1 MMKHKQYLSGNLL
14 SLIKNSISKLK
25 NSTKHIQLSKRS
37 DEFQQ
42 AVWRLII
49 NTLTVIYVTASYD
62 NISAIASTVMTVYT
76 IFAVVIFLHIRLSP
90 NLNKTRLLIAMLTD
104 VLVTSVASYV
114 TQDIGA
120 VFIGIYLWLIIG
132 YGFRFG
138 RQLLIA
144 TYIASLTGFVV
155 ANLNSPYGQTHMTSF
170 YGLLFTLVTIPL
182 YALALLSRLKEAT
195 NKAEAA
201 SRAKSEF
208 LSHISHEIRT
218 PLNGIVGACSLLEA
232 SNLDKNNAT
241 LFNVMKSSSNL
252 LLDLVNNVLDL
263 SKIESGKT
271 TYHLEN
277 FYLHNLIL
285 TTVNLFETQAS
296 QKGVAIDYE
305 IAENTP
311 LKLHGDL
318 LHTKQVLINLVGNAV
333 KFTEQGSVKIC
344 VSAIQH
350 SGTEATVRFEV
361 KDTGIGIAK
370 ESLPHI
376 FESFTQAEESIKYKF
391 GGTGLGTTI
400 SKKLVELMQGDIG
413 IESEL
418 GQGSTFWFEIPLSI
432 VASENAEG
440 QTTSDI
446 ISFKKALNASK
457 KKPCRILVAEDNE
470 TNILI
475 LSQMLALGG
484 HQYDIVKN
492 GQLALDKLEEATYD
506 LMILDC
512 NMPVMGGLEALRIYQ
527 AINVGQPQVPAIIL
541 SADATQNT
549 IGEFDELGVAAY
561 LTKPIQIDA
570 LNFAIE
576 EVVAKSKQKHY
587 REVAPVV
594 SFAAAQSREDDV
606 RTIGNAAVGSHQ
618 LILNTSRLVEL
629 ASISRNTSF
638 VEGLI
643 HGFIED
649 TDRNLNDLKAFVQAL
664 DFVSIHET
672 AHAIAG
678 SATNIGAD
686 ELSRICVELDNI
698 TPNEIYKVPSLYAQA
713 ANAYQNTKVAFVDYL
728 AEQQQ
733 QVSMIT

>member
-1 MMKHKQYLSGNLL
+1 MIFNQYLPGILFTV
-14 SLIKNSISKLK
+14 IKKPMSKLK
-25 NSTKHIQLSKRS
+25 DLIKKIEFSKRG
-37 DEFQQ
+37 DEYQQ

-49 NTLTVIYVTASYD
+49 NTLTVISVTASYD
-62 NISAIASTVMTVYT
+62 NISTIASVVMTVYT
-76 IFAVVIFLHIRLSP
+76 LFAIAIFVHIRISP
-90 NLNKTRLLIAMLTD
+90 NLNKTRILIAMLTD
-104 VLVTSVASYV
+104 VLVTSIASYV
-114 TQDIGA
+114 THDIGA
-120 VFIGIYLWLIIG
+120 VYIGIYLWLIIG

-138 RQLLIA
+138 RQLLVA
-144 TYIASLTGFVV
+144 TYIASLTGFVT
-155 ANLNSPYGQTHMTSF
+155 ASLNSVYWQTHMTGF

-305 IAENTP
+305 IAEDTP

-350 SGTEATVRFEV
+350 SDTDATVRFEV

-400 SKKLVELMQGDIG
+400 SKKLVELMHGEIG

-418 GQGSTFWFEIPLSI
+418 GHGSTFWFEIPLSI
-432 VASENAEG
+432 LASENAEG
-440 QTTSDI
+440 QISSEI
-446 ISFKKALNASK
+446 ISFKKALHASK

-475 LSQMLALGG
+475 LSQMLALSG
-484 HQYDIVKN
+484 HQFDIVKN

-527 AINVGQPQVPAIIL
+527 AINVGQAQVPAIIL

-549 IGEFDELGVAAY
+549 VSEFDELGVAAY

-576 EVVAKSKQKHY
+576 EVVAKSKQKQN

-594 SFAAAQSREDDV
+594 SFSSAQSREEDV
-606 RTIGNAAVGSHQ
+606 LIANSATGNTQ
-618 LILNTSRLVEL
+618 LILNASRLVEL
-629 ASISRNTSF
+629 ASISRNASF
-638 VEGLI
+638 VENLI

-649 TDRNLNDLKAFVQAL
+649 TDRNLSALKVFVQAL
-664 DFVSIHET
+664 DFVNIHET

-713 ANAYQNTKVAFVDYL
+713 ANAYQNTKLAFVDYL
-728 AEQQQ
+728 AEHEQQA
-733 QVSMIT
+733 SMST

>member
-1 MMKHKQYLSGNLL
+1 MISKNLIL
-14 SLIKNSISKLK
+14 VNTKRFTPLIKNMFSGIA
-25 NSTKHIQLSKRS
+25 NIIEFNKHG
-37 DEFQQ
+37 DEYQQ
-42 AVWRLII
+42 AILRLII
-49 NTLTVIYVTASYD
+49 IGLTILFMHASYSSIRFET
-62 NISAIASTVMTVYT
+62 NVLMYG
-76 IFAVVIFLHIRLSP
+76 FALSS
-90 NLNKTRLLIAMLTD
+90 LLILIHTRLKSTLSRTRQLIVMFLD
-104 VLVTSVASYV
+104 VLGASLSVYF
-114 TQDIGA
+114 TNDIGG
-120 VFIGIYLWLIIG
+120 VFIGVYLWLIIG

-138 RQLLIA
+138 RVMLLA
-144 TYIASLTGFVV
+144 TYVTSLTGFVT
-155 ANLNSPYGQTHMTSF
+155 ASLMSHHWQTHMSGF

-195 NKAEAA
+195 FKAEAA

-241 LFNVMKSSSNL
+241 LFNVMKSSSTV

-271 TYHLEN
+271 TQYEED

-296 QKGVAIDYE
+296 QKGITIDYE
-305 IAENTP
+305 IAQDTP
-311 LKLHGDL
+311 LKLHGNL

-344 VSAIQH
+344 VSAIKH
-350 SGTEATVRFEV
+350 SDADATVSFEV

-400 SKKLVELMQGDIG
+400 SKKLVELMQGEIG

-418 GQGSTFWFEIPLSI
+418 GKGSTFWFEIPLGI
-432 VASENAEG
+432 VQAENEEG
-440 QTTSDI
+440 QISSEI
-446 ISFKKALNASK
+446 ISFKKAMQASK
-457 KKPCRILVAEDNE
+457 KKPCRILVAEDND

-475 LSQMLALGG
+475 LSQMLALGE
-484 HQYDIVKN
+484 HQFDIVKN
-492 GQLALDKLEEATYD
+492 GQLALDKLEESSYD

-549 IGEFDELGVAAY
+549 ISEFDELGVAAY

-570 LNFAIE
+570 LNSAIE
-576 EVVAKSKQKHY
+576 EVVAKSKQHQY
-587 REVAPVV
+587 REAAPVLA
-594 SFAAAQSREDDV
+594 FASASAQTPDEDAV
-606 RTIGNAAVGSHQ
+606 VVFGNGSGQ
-618 LILNTSRLVEL
+618 LVLNASRLEEL
-629 ASISRNTSF
+629 ASISKNPSF
-638 VEGLI
+638 VAGLI
-643 HGFIED
+643 GGFIED
-649 TDRNLNDLKAFVQAL
+649 TDRNLDDLKNYVLAL
-664 DFVSIHET
+664 DFANISET

-686 ELSRICVELDNI
+686 ELSKICMELDDI

-713 ANAYQNTKVAFVDYL
+713 SNAYQKTKLAFVDYL
-728 AEQQQ
+728 ASEEKQL
-733 QVSMIT
+733 TAHT